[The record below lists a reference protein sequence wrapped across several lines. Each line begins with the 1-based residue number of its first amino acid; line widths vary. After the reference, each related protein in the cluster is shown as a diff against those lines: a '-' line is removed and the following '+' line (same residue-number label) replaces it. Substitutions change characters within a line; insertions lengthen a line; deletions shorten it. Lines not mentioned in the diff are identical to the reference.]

1 MPDSANKPID
11 ADTSGA
17 IPAATTTANIDRD
30 LRNLVDLSSARFD
43 AAAKRVSKSSSRL
56 QSAVMEAKRSISGE
70 MPALVPPGGKL
81 STKKVAP

>member
-1 MPDSANKPID
+1 MPDPANKPID

-17 IPAATTTANIDRD
+17 IPAVTTTDNVDRD
-30 LRNLVDLSSARFD
+30 MRNLVEFSSARFE
-43 AAAKRVSKSSSRL
+43 AAARRVNRSSSKL